1 MILERESSH
10 EQSDDI
16 PDDIHEP
23 RKLMPEHSTLMRAN
37 VLIEPGTIEMQHV
50 PIPDPEPGGVVVKVM
65 TALTC
70 GTDLKAFLRGH
81 PKFPTPTLFG
91 HEFAGVIAKVGAGV
105 TRFKEGDVVM
115 STHSAPCGEC
125 YYCRRGQ
132 ENLCDT
138 IMSTMVLGAYAEY
151 IRIPE
156 RIVRHNMYPKP
167 DSLPYREAALM
178 EPLACVVHGLAAVT
192 TREDDTVVVLGNGAI
207 ALLHVAALKAR
218 GVENII
224 VAGRRAYRQAV
235 ARAIGAAQT
244 IPFEAETLP
253 EHVHDLT
260 NGRGADLV
268 IECTGQPQ
276 IWELAVQ
283 LVRRGG
289 DVIFFGGCKRGTTVT
304 FDTER
309 IHYDEITLRSPFHM
323 TPRAVRQARQL
334 LIERRVA
341 WGQLITAD
349 YPLERLGEALDELQR
364 GDCIKFAVLP

>member
-1 MILERESSH
+1 MTLPNH
-10 EQSDDI
+10 T
-16 PDDIHEP
+16 P
-23 RKLMPEHSTLMRAN
+23 LMPALMRAN
-37 VLIEPGTIEMQHV
+37 VLLEPGTIEMQHLPV
-50 PIPDPEPGGVVVKVM
+50 PDPEPGGVVVRVM

-91 HEFAGVIAKVGAGV
+91 HEFAGVIAKVGQGV
-105 TRFKEGDVVM
+105 TRFKEGDAVM
-115 STHSAPCGEC
+115 STHSAPCGAC
-125 YYCRRGQ
+125 YYCQRGQ

-156 RIVRHNMYPKP
+156 RIVRQNMYPKP
-167 DSLPYREAALM
+167 ENLPYREAALM
-178 EPLACVVHGLAAVT
+178 EPLACVVHGLEGVT
-192 TREDDTVVVLGNGAI
+192 VREDDTVLVLGNGAI

-224 VAGRRAYRQAV
+224 VAGRRAYRQRV

-244 IPFEAETLP
+244 VDFVNETLP
-253 EHVHDLT
+253 MQIRELT
-260 NGRGADLV
+260 GGRGADLV
-268 IECTGQPQ
+268 IECTGQPH
-276 IWELAVQ
+276 IWELAVY
-283 LVRRGG
+283 LARRGG
-289 DVIFFGGCKRGTTVT
+289 TVIFFGGCKRGTTVT

-323 TPRAVRQARQL
+323 TPRAVRQAREL
-334 LIERRVA
+334 LLERRVD

-349 YPLERLGEALDELQR
+349 YPLERLGEALDQLQHS
-364 GDCIKFAVLP
+364 DCIKFAILP